1 METFV
6 FSTTFPYPVEEVYGW
21 HERPGAMRRL
31 TPPWEPVRIVTE
43 APDLTEG
50 SRAVMEL
57 AVPGPI
63 KPRWVARHTGY
74 DPPHEFTDVQEHGPF
89 RSWTHRHRFYKDPLG
104 TRLVDE
110 VSYDLPLA
118 TFAAPFVE
126 VRLYRMF
133 RHRHRQ
139 LASDLALHHRLNG
152 PRLTASITGGD
163 QVLAETLKALLTTGG
178 HRLAT
183 HGDASID
190 LTTGQ
195 VTVGDRTAR
204 VSYPPGGLVRRRVP
218 LLAAGDR
225 LVNWISLDDLAAV
238 FLFTLLTDVRG
249 DIDAVSPNPLPRK
262 DFTAHLPAAY
272 APDRIA
278 TPPVGFTFRHPDLD
292 TALRHLFGRK

>member
-6 FSTTFPYPVEEVYGW
+6 ASTTFPYPLDEVFGW

-31 TPPWEPVRIVTE
+31 TPPWEPMRIVAE

-57 AVPGPI
+57 DVPGPVR
-63 KPRWVARHTGY
+63 PRWIARHTGY
-74 DPPHEFTDVQEHGPF
+74 RPPHEFVDEQEHGPF
-89 RSWTHRHRFYKDPLG
+89 RAWTHRHQFFSVPTG

-110 VSYDLPLA
+110 VAYDLPLS

-133 RHRHRQ
+133 AYRHRQ
-139 LASDLALHHRLNG
+139 LAGDLALHARLRG
-152 PRLTASITGGD
+152 PRLAVSVTGGD
-163 QVLAETLKALLTTGG
+163 QAVATAFKALLTTGG
-178 HRLAT
+178 HRLVT
-183 HGDASID
+183 HGDASVD
-190 LTTGQ
+190 LNTGI

-204 VSYPPGGLVRRRVP
+204 VSYPAGRLVRRRVP

-225 LVNWISLDDLAAV
+225 LVNWISLDDLVGV
-238 FLFTLLTDVRG
+238 FLFCLLTDVHG

-262 DFTAHLPAAY
+262 DFIARLPAAH

-278 TPPVGFTFRHPDLD
+278 TPPVGHVFRHPDLD
-292 TALRHLFGRK
+292 AAVRHVLGRK